1 MKIKL
6 DENLPSP
13 LAARLAAMGHDTQT
27 VVEEGIAG
35 EPDPI
40 VWQAAQREARFLIT
54 QDLDFSDARRF
65 VPRTHHGILLLRVGT
80 LGWRA
85 LVERVADLLAQE
97 NVTEWDRCFVVATR
111 TKVRVLRPAKEP
123 TQPSTE

>member
-13 LAARLAAMGHDTQT
+13 LAPRLTAMGHDTQT

-35 EPDPI
+35 KRDAI
-40 VWQAAQREARFLIT
+40 VWETAQREARFLIT

-65 VPRTHHGILLLRVGT
+65 FPGTHHGILLLRLRG
-80 LGWRA
+80 LSWRA
-85 LVERVADLLAQE
+85 LVDRVTELFAQE
-97 NVTEWDRCFVVATR
+97 DVTQWASCFVVATKG
-111 TKVRVLRPAKEP
+111 KVRVRRATRLD
-123 TQPSTE
+123 